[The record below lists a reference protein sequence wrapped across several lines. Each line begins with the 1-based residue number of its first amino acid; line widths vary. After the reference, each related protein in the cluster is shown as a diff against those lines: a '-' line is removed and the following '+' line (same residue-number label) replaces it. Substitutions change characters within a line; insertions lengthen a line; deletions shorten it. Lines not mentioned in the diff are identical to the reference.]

1 MSHADFVHL
10 RVHTAYSLSE
20 GAIHIT
26 DLARYCAEQQQPAVA
41 ITDTN
46 NLFGVLEFSSAV
58 SAKGVQPIIGC
69 QFCLLRETK
78 SETVSKGSN
87 GKSNGNGNHSGLLET
102 DNVVV
107 LVQDQTGYQNLLQL
121 LHEAYRDTETS
132 QQPHVTLSQL
142 KKYNEGLILLSGG
155 PDGPIGHLL
164 AGGQIDHAKLLTA
177 TLNEAFPGRFYIE
190 LQRHG
195 LAVEDAIEPGLLEIA
210 YNMDIPLVAT
220 NEVFF
225 ATRDM
230 YEAHDALLCIAA
242 SAYVSQTDRRRVT
255 PEHYLKSA
263 DEMRSLFADIPEAID
278 NTLVVARRCAAM
290 AETRAPILPPYDCG
304 KNRTEADEL
313 REQSQAGLEER
324 LAAQVFNADMSD
336 EERTKAATPYRERLD
351 YELDVIVEMGFP
363 GYFLIVADFI
373 KWAKNRGIP
382 VGPGR
387 GSGAGSVVAW
397 ALTITDLD
405 PLRFGLLFERF
416 LNPERISMPDFDIDF
431 CQDQR
436 DEVIHYVQ
444 DKYGSDHVAQIIT
457 FGKLQAR
464 AVLRDVGR
472 VLEMPYGQ
480 VDRICKLVPN
490 NPANPVTLKQAID
503 GEAALQDMVRE
514 DPTVEKLVGIAL
526 KLEGLYRHASTHA
539 AGVVIGDRD
548 LDELIPLYRDPRSDM
563 LVTGLNMKWVE
574 AAGLVKFDFLGL
586 KTLTVLSRAVE
597 FVKERGIDID
607 LNNLPLDD
615 TATFEMLGRGDTVG
629 VFQLESAGMRD
640 VLRQLRATTIED
652 IIAVVALYRP
662 GPMENIPSYI
672 KRKHGEE
679 EPDYLYP
686 TLEGILKETFGIMI
700 YQEQVM
706 QIAQE
711 LAGYTLGAADI
722 LRRAMGK
729 KIKAE
734 MDAQRESFVEGATGR
749 GVPQD
754 KASQIFDLVAKFA
767 GYGFN
772 KSHAAAYALV
782 AYQTAYF
789 KANYPVEFMAASM
802 SLELNNTDKLNG
814 FRQEID
820 RMDIPLLPPDI
831 NQSGVSFTVERQDN
845 EEGAIRYA
853 LAALKN
859 VGSAAM
865 QSLVSEREDNGKFS
879 SIGDFAQRL
888 DSRAVNKRQLENLV
902 RSGSFDGLDKN
913 RRKLHSS
920 IENILR
926 FASAATQDRESD
938 QIGLFGEEAS
948 AAPDLA
954 MPDIADWAPMDRMH
968 EEFEAVGFY
977 LSSHPLSVYGKSLER
992 IKAVPYA
999 DLVRAS
1005 QSGPVTMAGTI
1016 ISKKERTSSKGNRYA
1031 FVQCSDNSGMYEII
1045 VFSELLNS
1053 ARDLLEAGQC
1063 LSIKA
1068 NAQFEGETV
1077 RLSAHAVEPLD
1088 AVLSRAAKGLMIR
1101 VGSDAPLEPLKAV
1114 LEREGS
1120 GRGRGQ
1126 VRLIAE
1132 IDMQTE
1138 VEIGLGERFA
1148 ISPAIL
1154 NAVRSIPGVLDVREF

>member
-10 RVHTAYSLSE
+10 RVHSAYSLSE
-20 GAIHIT
+20 GAIHIK
-26 DLARYCAEQQQPAVA
+26 DLATYCTDERMPAVA

-58 SAKGVQPIIGC
+58 STKGVQPIIGC
-69 QFCLLRETK
+69 QFSVFRETK
-78 SETVSKGSN
+78 TDKTAN
-87 GKSNGNGNHSGLLET
+87 GVNGNGHHSGVLET
-102 DNVVV
+102 DTVVV
-107 LVQDQTGYQNLLQL
+107 LVQNKTGYQNLLHL
-121 LHEAYRDTETS
+121 MHVAYRDTVTA
-132 QQPHVTLSQL
+132 QQPHVTFAEL
-142 KKYNEGLILLSGG
+142 KEHNEGLIFLSGG
-155 PDGPIGHLL
+155 AEGPIGHLL
-164 AGGQIDHAKLLTA
+164 AGGQNDHATALTEKLK
-177 TLNEAFPGRFYIE
+177 EIFPDRLYIE

-195 LAVEDAIEPGLLEIA
+195 LAVEDTIEPGLLKLA
-210 YNMDIPLVAT
+210 YDLDIPLVAT

-242 SAYVSQTDRRRVT
+242 SAYVSQSDRRRVT
-255 PEHYLKSA
+255 PEHYFKSA
-263 DEMRSLFADIPEAID
+263 EEMRSLFADIPEAID
-278 NTLVVARRCAAM
+278 NTLVIAKRCAAM

-304 KNRTEADEL
+304 KDHTEADEL
-313 REQSQAGLEER
+313 REQAKTGLEKR
-324 LAAQVFNADMSD
+324 LEAQVYKKEMSA
-336 EERTKAATPYRERLD
+336 EEREKRATPYRERLE

-373 KWAKNRGIP
+373 KWAKDRDIP

-397 ALTITDLD
+397 VLTITDLD
-405 PLRFGLLFERF
+405 PLQFGLLFERF

-436 DEVIHYVQ
+436 DEVIGYVQ

-490 NPANPVTLKQAID
+490 NPASPVTLNQAIQ

-514 DPTVEKLVGIAL
+514 DPTVERLVGIAL

-539 AGVVIGDRD
+539 AGVVIGDRN
-548 LDELIPLYRDPRSDM
+548 LDKLIPLYRDSRSDM

-586 KTLTVLSRAVE
+586 KTLTVLCRAVE
-597 FVKERGIDID
+597 FVKERGIDVD

-615 TATFEMLGRGDTVG
+615 TKTFEMLGRGDTVG

-749 GVPQD
+749 GVPKN
-754 KASQIFDLVAKFA
+754 KATQIFNLVAKFA

-772 KSHAAAYALV
+772 KSHAAAYAIV

-802 SLELNNTDKLNG
+802 SLELTNTDKLNS

-820 RMDIPLLPPDI
+820 RMAITLLPPDI
-831 NQSGVSFTVERQDN
+831 NASGVSFAVERNDD
-845 EEGAIRYA
+845 EASIRYA

-859 VGSAAM
+859 VGGAAM
-865 QSLVSEREDNGKFS
+865 QVLIVERETNGDFKD
-879 SIGDFAQRL
+879 IDDFAQRL
-888 DSRAVNKRQLENLV
+888 DFRAINKRQLENLV
-902 RSGSFDGLDKN
+902 RSGSFDRLDSN
-913 RRKLHSS
+913 RRKIHSS
-920 IENILR
+920 VENILR
-926 FASAATQDRESD
+926 FAAAATQDRESD
-938 QIGLFGEEAS
+938 QIGLFGEETTAGPS
-948 AAPDLA
+948 LS
-954 MPDIADWAPMDRMH
+954 MPDIPDWSPMDRMH
-968 EEFEAVGFY
+968 AEFEAVGFY
-977 LSSHPLSVYGKSLER
+977 LSSHPLSVYGKNLER
-992 IKAVPYA
+992 IKAKTYA
-999 DLVRAS
+999 ELLQS
-1005 QSGPVTMAGTI
+1005 GQSGPLTMAGTI

-1031 FVQCSDNSGMYEII
+1031 FVQCSDTSGMYEMI

-1053 ARDLLEAGQC
+1053 ARDLFEAGQS

-1068 NAQFEGETV
+1068 NAQFEGDTV
-1077 RLSAHAVEPLD
+1077 RLTAHSVEPLD
-1088 AVLSRAAKGLMIR
+1088 VVLSRAAKGLIIR
-1101 VGSDAPLEPLKAV
+1101 VGSEAPLESLKAV
-1114 LEREGS
+1114 LAREGN

-1126 VRLIAE
+1126 VRLITE
-1132 IDMQTE
+1132 IDLQTE
-1138 VEIGLGERFA
+1138 VEIELGEHYS

-1154 NAVRSIPGVLDVREF
+1154 SAVRSIPGILDVREI

>member
-10 RVHTAYSLSE
+10 RVHSAYSLSE
-20 GAIHIT
+20 GAIHIK
-26 DLARYCAEQQQPAVA
+26 DLATYCADERMPAVA
-41 ITDTN
+41 IADTN

-58 SAKGVQPIIGC
+58 SEKGVQPIIGC
-69 QFCLLRETK
+69 QFSKLRENK
-78 SETVSKGSN
+78 SEKS
-87 GKSNGNGNHSGLLET
+87 SNGNGHGNHQGMLET
-102 DNVVV
+102 DTVVV
-107 LVQDQTGYQNLLQL
+107 LVQNETGYQNLLRL
-121 LHEAYRDTETS
+121 MHIAYRDTETA
-132 QQPHVTLSQL
+132 QQPHVTFAELEE
-142 KKYNEGLILLSGG
+142 YNEGLILLSGG
-155 PDGPIGHLL
+155 PEGPIGHLL
-164 AGGQIDHAKLLTA
+164 ANGQADHAQAVTEKFKEIFTD
-177 TLNEAFPGRFYIE
+177 RFYIE

-195 LAVEDAIEPGLLEIA
+195 LTVEDVVEPGLLKLA
-210 YNMDIPLVAT
+210 YDFDIPLVAT

-225 ATRDM
+225 STRDM

-255 PEHYLKSA
+255 PEHYFKSA
-263 DEMRSLFADIPEAID
+263 EEMRTLFADIPEAID
-278 NTLVVARRCAAM
+278 NTLVIAKRCSAM

-304 KNRTEADEL
+304 KGRTEANEL
-313 REQSQAGLEER
+313 RDHAKVGLEER
-324 LAAQVFNADMSD
+324 LETQVFTAEMSAK
-336 EERTKAATPYRERLD
+336 ERKDAAIPYRERLE
-351 YELDVIVEMGFP
+351 YELGIIVDMGFP

-373 KWAKNRGIP
+373 KWAKDRAIP

-397 ALTITDLD
+397 VLTITDLD

-436 DEVIHYVQ
+436 DEVIKYVQ
-444 DKYGSDHVAQIIT
+444 DKYGSNHVAQIIT

-480 VDRICKLVPN
+480 VDRLSKLVPN
-490 NPANPVTLKQAID
+490 NPASPVTLKQAID
-503 GEAALQDMVRE
+503 GEAAMQDMVRE
-514 DPTVEKLVGIAL
+514 DPTVERLVGIAL
-526 KLEGLYRHASTHA
+526 QLEGLYRHASTHA

-548 LDELIPLYRDPRSDM
+548 LDALIPLYRDPRSDM
-563 LVTGLNMKWVE
+563 LVTGLSMKWVE

-586 KTLTVLSRAVE
+586 KTLTVLSRAVD
-597 FVKERGIDID
+597 FVKERGIDVD

-749 GVPQD
+749 GVPKA
-754 KASQIFDLVAKFA
+754 KASLIFDLVAKFS

-789 KANYPVEFMAASM
+789 KANYPVEFMTASM
-802 SLELNNTDKLNG
+802 SFELTNTDKLNS

-820 RMDIPLLPPDI
+820 RMAITLLPPDI
-831 NQSGVSFTVERQDN
+831 NASGASFTVERKEND
-845 EEGAIRYA
+845 ASIRYA

-859 VGSAAM
+859 VGGAAM
-865 QSLVSEREDNGKFS
+865 QVLIAERETNGVFKDVA
-879 SIGDFAQRL
+879 DFAQRL
-888 DSRAVNKRQLENLV
+888 DSRAINKRQLENLV
-902 RSGSFDGLDKN
+902 RAGAFDRLDGN
-913 RRKLHSS
+913 RRKVHSS
-920 IENILR
+920 VENVLR

-938 QIGLFGEEAS
+938 QIGLFGEETTAGPS
-948 AAPDLA
+948 LS
-954 MPDIADWAPMDRMH
+954 MPDIPDWAPMDRMH

-977 LSSHPLSVYGKSLER
+977 LSNHPLSVYGKSLER
-992 IKAVPYA
+992 IKAVTYA
-999 DLVRAS
+999 QLLQS
-1005 QSGPVTMAGTI
+1005 GQSGPLTMAGTI

-1031 FVQCSDNSGMYEII
+1031 FVQCSDTSGMYEMI

-1053 ARDLLEAGQC
+1053 ARDFLEAGQS

-1088 AVLSRAAKGLMIR
+1088 AVLSRAAKGLLIR
-1101 VGSDAPLEPLKAV
+1101 VGSEAPLEPLKAV
-1114 LEREGS
+1114 LARQGS

-1126 VRLIAE
+1126 VRLITE
-1132 IDMQTE
+1132 IDLQTE
-1138 VEIGLGERFA
+1138 VEIGLGEHYL

-1154 NAVRSIPGVLDVREF
+1154 SAVRSIPGILDVREF